1 MSIASRS
8 PHEASNLNVMCVW
21 NVRTRFLFSF
31 CFSDGLN
38 PFFDAVLKDWFFRQ
52 LPDGEN

>member
-1 MSIASRS
+1 
-8 PHEASNLNVMCVW
+8 MCVW